1 MKKPYTN
8 LEETSE
14 YIVREFS
21 EDVDPRELLWRR
33 DRESRKVVPVGE
45 TDWQVQLEDQLPV
58 LLNRPIFIKK
68 LQWHRLLKGTGTLRV
83 KIYKL

>member
-1 MKKPYTN
+1 LKKPYTN

-14 YIVREFS
+14 YIVRQFS
-21 EDVDPRELLWRR
+21 EDVDPRELLWHR

-58 LLNRPIFIKK
+58 LLNVPMFIKK

>member
-21 EDVDPRELLWRR
+21 EDVDPRELLWHR
-33 DRESRKVVPVGE
+33 DRESRKVCIV
-45 TDWQVQLEDQLPV
+45 
-58 LLNRPIFIKK
+58 
-68 LQWHRLLKGTGTLRV
+68 TGKQIGRAHV
-83 KIYKL
+83 